1 MGYLLGHTQH
11 AINLLDTQ
19 PMQDIRHESLEPH
32 ILYAGDVL
40 GSLEILGC
48 AIGAAFS
55 CVVDEVLWGE
65 GGG

>member
-1 MGYLLGHTQH
+1 
-11 AINLLDTQ
+11 
-19 PMQDIRHESLEPH
+19 MQDIRHESLEPH
-32 ILYAGDVL
+32 ILYSGNVL
-40 GSLEILGC
+40 GSLEILGR